1 MNLTAGPELYVYYKL
16 RAEQAE
22 AARAVF
28 EAARGDAPVRL
39 LQRADDQEMDGL
51 LTWMEIYPPGL
62 EVLEAR
68 VAEVMHRILP
78 GPRHR
83 EKFAPLS

>member
-28 EAARGDAPVRL
+28 EAARGDAPARL
-39 LQRADDQEMDGL
+39 LQRADGEGADAM

-62 EVLEAR
+62 EALEAR
-68 VAEVMHRILP
+68 VAEALYPILP